1 MLMKKLLATGY
12 STVMG
17 LSEIEQIL
25 ARLSA
30 DEALRERFV
39 NDPVALGRELG
50 LSAAE
55 SRQLKR
61 EAASRFDSFAK
72 STSERRFVE
81 IGKLLPLSHRVLGG
95 GLHAPFKS
103 YNPPQK
109 PSGIERLFWEPH
121 ELSDYPPSRHC
132 AGRAPAPR
140 RPVLSLYARAR

>member
-1 MLMKKLLATGY
+1 
-12 STVMG
+12 MG

-39 NDPVALGRELG
+39 NDPMTLGRELG

-95 GLHAPFKS
+95 GVHGALYRQVTADQP
-103 YNPPQK
+103 
-109 PSGIERLFWEPH
+109 G
-121 ELSDYPPSRHC
+121 
-132 AGRAPAPR
+132 GRG
-140 RPVLSLYARAR
+140 VLILDAARVGGT

>member
-1 MLMKKLLATGY
+1 
-12 STVMG
+12 MG
-17 LSEIEQIL
+17 LAEIEQIL

-72 STSERRFVE
+72 STSERRFVR
-81 IGKLLPLSHRVLGG
+81 HR
-95 GLHAPFKS
+95 
-103 YNPPQK
+103 
-109 PSGIERLFWEPH
+109 
-121 ELSDYPPSRHC
+121 
-132 AGRAPAPR
+132 
-140 RPVLSLYARAR
+140 